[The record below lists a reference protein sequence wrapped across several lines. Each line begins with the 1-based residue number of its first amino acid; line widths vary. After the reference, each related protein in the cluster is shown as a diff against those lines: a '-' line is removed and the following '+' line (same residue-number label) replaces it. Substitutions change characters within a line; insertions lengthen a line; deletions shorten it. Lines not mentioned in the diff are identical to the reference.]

1 MGNSCTKTDDAAD
14 AEGRVT
20 QPSSHTQSS
29 PHRRSHV
36 QPAQRMSRSG
46 SVDVVGDEGGSRGQP
61 QPSELTRVPVLPASS
76 AGMKGPSRTGG
87 VQSPPRVASVHS
99 IASATDPTMEQ
110 SNHLSHSKRSTIQ
123 PVDDG
128 QVSLGSDTAE
138 GARDRFSVSTAT
150 AGSLTGPTT
159 GTSAQGASPT
169 RSAAQPQAARREN
182 QATLSPSSPKLAS
195 PATAEGVTRYQSGS
209 GTAADEG
216 GGGGAQHQSLLR
228 QDTTF
233 TSNND
238 TAQPV
243 AASSQVSFGGATLGD
258 VPLITLADCDPGEES
273 NRPVTPRPALATE
286 AVEAMDKGMSE
297 EIGAEQLLQSW
308 LDEQLAVRVRR
319 TPFPKG
325 KNQSLSVSTSQRAG
339 NHVGTLS
346 VSSLYGLSGGEASGS
361 TSHQAA
367 TAGAGAVMTQP
378 SGMASRLASL
388 ADELVA
394 EISSDKRRAAAAAP
408 APSFQHSPKQST
420 DPPPPPPQQSNQLP
434 AEAFGDQSFAE
445 SFSVSPN
452 TSHLQPKRRDV
463 TEVILRN
470 VNRRR
475 SSGAPAV
482 SSSGSVLAGHPQG
495 QGDSRAIIPRPDHN
509 NFLDPA
515 ADGLGLGPSIASTD
529 YG

>member
-1 MGNSCTKTDDAAD
+1 MGNSCTKADDAAD

-76 AGMKGPSRTGG
+76 AGMKGTSRTGG

-99 IASATDPTMEQ
+99 IASATGPAMEQ

-123 PVDDG
+123 TVDDG
-128 QVSLGSDTAE
+128 QVSLGSDTVE

-150 AGSLTGPTT
+150 VGSLTGPTT

-182 QATLSPSSPKLAS
+182 QMTLSPSSPKLAS
-195 PATAEGVTRYQSGS
+195 PATAEGAMRYQSGS
-209 GTAADEG
+209 GTTAEEGG
-216 GGGGAQHQSLLR
+216 GGGGAQHQSLLQR

-243 AASSQVSFGGATLGD
+243 AASSQLSFGGATLGD

-273 NRPVTPRPALATE
+273 NRAATPRPALATE
-286 AVEAMDKGMSE
+286 AVEAMDKGMPE

-394 EISSDKRRAAAAAP
+394 EMSSDKRRAAAAAP
-408 APSFQHSPKQST
+408 APSLQHSPKQST
-420 DPPPPPPQQSNQLP
+420 DPPPSQQLNQLP

-482 SSSGSVLAGHPQG
+482 SSSGSGLAGHTQG
-495 QGDSRAIIPRPDHN
+495 QGDIRAIIPRSDH
-509 NFLDPA
+509 NFLDPS
-515 ADGLGLGPSIASTD
+515 ADGLGLVPTTTNSSD
-529 YG
+529 